1 MQTRM
6 AIALGL
12 ACASFALA
20 AAFGALTWL
29 CGAMEQGSSTDFE
42 TGETESYGPRC
53 VSAFYPLVPVWA
65 AFALLGGAGLWSGRA
80 WPAIALGAVGLAL
93 GVVTGLSSGLFGIG
107 CGALLL
113 AAGLVG
119 RGRDGD
125 DRSAAPG

>member
-1 MQTRM
+1 MQTRT

-12 ACASFALA
+12 ASASFALA
-20 AAFGALTWL
+20 AAFGVLTGL

-65 AFALLGGAGLWSGRA
+65 AFAVLGGAALWSGRA
-80 WPAIALGAVGLAL
+80 WPAVVLGSVGLAL
-93 GVVTGLSSGLFGIG
+93 GAVTGLSSGFFGIG

-119 RGRDGD
+119 TGRGGD
-125 DRSAAPG
+125 DRPAAPT